1 MKTLFSNRIWLNWQK
16 GRQQSGYDKMLLI
29 YNKLGIEFDAY
40 FLRFPKGSEILPH
53 RDSVQSGRH
62 FRLNII
68 LKKSKF
74 GGEFICERHILN
86 TNRIKLFRSD
96 LYTHSVTK
104 VSGSA
109 RYVLSIGWISK
120 Y

>member
-1 MKTLFSNRIWLNWQK
+1 MFNQKWLHWQK
-16 GRQQSGYDKMLLI
+16 GRQHSGYDKMLLI
-29 YNKLGIEFDAY
+29 YNKLGIEFDVY
-40 FLRFPKGSEILPH
+40 LLRFPVGSEIPPH
-53 RDSVQSGRH
+53 RDQVQSGRH

-74 GGEFICERHILN
+74 GGEFICEKHILN
-86 TNRIKLFRSD
+86 LVRIKLFRSD

-109 RYVLSIGWISK
+109 RYVLSVGWVLPDRIK
-120 Y
+120 T

>member
-1 MKTLFSNRIWLNWQK
+1 MVHDEDFIFKSYMAELAK

-29 YNKLGIEFDAY
+29 YNKLGIEFDVY
-40 FLRFPKGSEILPH
+40 LLRFPIGSEILPH

-74 GGEFICERHILN
+74 GGS
-86 TNRIKLFRSD
+86 LF
-96 LYTHSVTK
+96 VK
-104 VSGSA
+104 
-109 RYVLSIGWISK
+109 SIF
-120 Y
+120 